1 MKDNFLDKHD
11 KTELPLLSL
20 NVEVFVKDKIVK
32 FELECYILDAL
43 PPLRQMGVVSSSQN
57 NAIGNNIKI

>member
-20 NVEVFVKDKIVK
+20 NEEVFVKDKIVK

-43 PPLRQMGVVSSSQN
+43 PRLRQMGVVSS
-57 NAIGNNIKI
+57 